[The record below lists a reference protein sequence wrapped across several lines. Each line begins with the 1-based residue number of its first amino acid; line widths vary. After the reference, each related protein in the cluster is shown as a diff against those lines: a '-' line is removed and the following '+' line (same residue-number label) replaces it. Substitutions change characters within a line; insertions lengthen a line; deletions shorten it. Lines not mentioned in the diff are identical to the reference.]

1 MEVVHVD
8 GEEISPT
15 DVRKENGWLEVRA
28 KYKER
33 KARVAGTDPAA
44 QTADALNDDEA
55 FVKRA
60 ARNVRRLSMATKKP
74 NLPVDDIKVIVRPRD
89 GFSTRTH
96 RAARIGDS
104 IRAAAGLNQEET
116 RGDIFRVNER
126 QNIVVVSTPSEERAR
141 RYCEISKLTMGD
153 KDYAARAYAAA
164 PENTT
169 KGIIRGIPD
178 EDSPE
183 DIERHLV
190 NEHNPSLLHAKRM
203 GSTAHAIV
211 VFEGSVVPRYIYYN
225 GTEHRCVLYKKQ
237 YETCYACG
245 RLGHRSDVCPNP
257 ESRRCRGCGCDDP
270 PQDHCCEPRCRLCGK
285 DHPTGDRKCQA
296 KYRTPYIVKKR
307 QWERRQREEDAD
319 KSYRVYGES
328 GHACSALRGERRG
341 RSASRSRSRSR
352 SRSHSRSRSRNAE
365 RQRAKDRP
373 KSQGTS
379 PASTDTTATR
389 AAGPG
394 GNDSLPKASKVSWA
408 AAASG
413 ERARSG
419 TAFSNSEGQHDM
431 IMQIQKRL
439 EQLERDNIR
448 YKNVIE
454 ELREENA
461 SLKNEVAKKGGTIR
475 LQDNPGEVLS
485 KDETVPTPSKRR
497 AVEVDPAQ
505 AEIQTHKTEERD
517 RKRHDVEDD
526 ISIVRKEIED
536 EKNTRKAEMERM
548 LSQLTGAMQQITTT
562 MQQIQQQLAT
572 LQMRVENNERRLPA
586 SSCGP
591 LKQTGKPYHRPVDT
605 ETRENIG
612 KY

>member
-1 MEVVHVD
+1 M
-8 GEEISPT
+8 
-15 DVRKENGWLEVRA
+15 
-28 KYKER
+28 
-33 KARVAGTDPAA
+33 
-44 QTADALNDDEA
+44 
-55 FVKRA
+55 
-60 ARNVRRLSMATKKP
+60 
-74 NLPVDDIKVIVRPRD
+74 
-89 GFSTRTH
+89 
-96 RAARIGDS
+96 
-104 IRAAAGLNQEET
+104 
-116 RGDIFRVNER
+116 
-126 QNIVVVSTPSEERAR
+126 
-141 RYCEISKLTMGD
+141 
-153 KDYAARAYAAA
+153 
-164 PENTT
+164 
-169 KGIIRGIPD
+169 
-178 EDSPE
+178 
-183 DIERHLV
+183 
-190 NEHNPSLLHAKRM
+190 
-203 GSTAHAIV
+203 
-211 VFEGSVVPRYIYYN
+211 
-225 GTEHRCVLYKKQ
+225 
-237 YETCYACG
+237 
-245 RLGHRSDVCPNP
+245 
-257 ESRRCRGCGCDDP
+257 
-270 PQDHCCEPRCRLCGK
+270 
-285 DHPTGDRKCQA
+285 
-296 KYRTPYIVKKR
+296 KKR

-605 ETRENIG
+605 ETRENTG